1 MLCKTNNGLTLIEFL
16 IVIIVLGI
24 LSVTALPRFVGK
36 AGVEEITVQDQM
48 ISVLRRMQTQAM
60 QQTNVSFLPAEGAA
74 ERIPRCHQLI
84 LTATQLGQPN
94 INPCLL
100 ESQPVA
106 SANPPELTATA
117 SDSALHFRLPQGSTI
132 VISASNSASGAGAAL
147 SLPLL
152 FKFNSLGQPLDSA
165 SNRYMN
171 GLRFD
176 VSGAVT
182 YQICIESE
190 GYIHS
195 C

>member
-1 MLCKTNNGLTLIEFL
+1 MKTSYGYTLTELII
-16 IVIIVLGI
+16 IVILLGI
-24 LSVTALPRFVGK
+24 ISVTALPRFLGK
-36 AGVEEITVQDQM
+36 GGVEESTVQDQI

-100 ESQPVA
+100 EAEPFA

-147 SLPLL
+147 PLPLL

-190 GYIHS
+190 GYIHP

>member
-1 MLCKTNNGLTLIEFL
+1 MQYKSAGFTLIEL
-16 IVIIVLGI
+16 IIVVLLLGI
-24 LSVTALPRFVGK
+24 VSATALPRFLGK

-60 QQTNVSFLPAEGAA
+60 QQTNVSFLQAEGTDQ
-74 ERIPRCHQLI
+74 RSPRCHQLI

-100 ESQPVA
+100 ESAAHP
-106 SANPPELTATA
+106 SAGAPELTTA
-117 SDSALHFRLPQGSTI
+117 AKDSALHFRLPEGATI
-132 VISASNSASGAGAAL
+132 VISASNSASGSGTPL

-165 SNRYMN
+165 SNRYTN

-176 VSGAVT
+176 ISGAIT
-182 YQICIESE
+182 YRICIESE
-190 GYIHS
+190 GYIHP